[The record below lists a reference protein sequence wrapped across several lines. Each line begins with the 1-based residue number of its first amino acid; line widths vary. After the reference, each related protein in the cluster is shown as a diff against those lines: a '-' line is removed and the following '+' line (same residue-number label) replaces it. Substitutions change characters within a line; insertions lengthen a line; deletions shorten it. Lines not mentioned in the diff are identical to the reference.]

1 MADKIPHIGAN
12 ASQMKAIAH
21 RAGPAMVLAGPG
33 SGKTFVITQ
42 RIRYLIEVSHTDP
55 STILTITFTKAA
67 AAEMRSRFM
76 KLTENRY
83 PECVFGTFHSVFLHI
98 LTTYRDSTGQEQVKI
113 IPEQEKYRIIRM
125 SLTDRKVQHPELVVT
140 SELAGQYLSEIAK
153 RKGGMR
159 DCGIPDAGRRSKMR
173 EHAADCAVPYPEVF
187 EQVYRDYEARLKE
200 LGYIDFEDM
209 LLDCL
214 RLFSENAQVLD
225 LWRRRF
231 RHIQIDEYQDINR
244 VQYEVIWLL
253 ASPADNL
260 FVVGDDDQSIYA
272 FRGSD
277 PSYMLGFEQAY
288 PEARV
293 YRLDRNYRC
302 RKEII
307 DVASLVIGQNKN
319 RIGKTQTAG
328 RDDAGEVL
336 LNEYPTAAEE
346 TAAIAAWLRDGTNDK
361 AIIVRTNHQ
370 AASLAEQL
378 RVSGADVCGYEQITG
393 RKTGREQV
401 KDLIAYLKLAS
412 PHATQADY
420 YRVMNRPVRYLSRES
435 LTQSTFSME
444 QVEAWYR
451 DRPSMRETIARFKK
465 DLKLIGT
472 MRPALSI
479 RYIRT
484 QMGYDAW
491 LKKEIGADAYEKA
504 AAVLDELQ
512 NKALQYTGSD
522 AFIRAV
528 TMEEEEHK
536 ERRKEPV
543 SARKG
548 TGVRILTMHASKGLE
563 YDAVW
568 LPAVNEGQ
576 IPSRKSILPDEIE
589 EERRLFYVA
598 MTRARHSLIISYQTG
613 TDNYRCVPSRFLRP
627 LL

>member
-125 SLTDRKVQHPELVVT
+125 SLTDQKLRHPEFVVT

-153 RKGGMR
+153 RKGNASSNEDGS
-159 DCGIPDAGRRSKMR
+159 GRMQV
-173 EHAADCAVPYPEVF
+173 ADCRRMRQQGLGAAMHEMKNASDKANESAVPFPEVF
-187 EQVYRDYEARLKE
+187 EEVSTDYEARLKE

-214 RLFSENAQVLD
+214 QLFSENAQLLD

-244 VQYEVIWLL
+244 VQYEVIRLL
-253 ASPADNL
+253 AFPADNL

-307 DVASLVIGQNKN
+307 DASSLVIGQNKN
-319 RIGKTQTAG
+319 RIEKTQTAG

-378 RVSGADVCGYEQITG
+378 RASGADVCGYEQITG

-401 KDLIAYLKLAS
+401 EDLIAYLKLAS
-412 PHATQADY
+412 PHATQEDY

-444 QVEAWYR
+444 RVEAWYK
-451 DRPSMRETIARFKK
+451 DRPSMREKIARFKK
-465 DLKLIGT
+465 DLKLIGG

-528 TMEEEEHK
+528 TME
-536 ERRKEPV
+536 
-543 SARKG
+543 
-548 TGVRILTMHASKGLE
+548 
-563 YDAVW
+563 
-568 LPAVNEGQ
+568 
-576 IPSRKSILPDEIE
+576 
-589 EERRLFYVA
+589 
-598 MTRARHSLIISYQTG
+598 
-613 TDNYRCVPSRFLRP
+613 
-627 LL
+627 